1 MFWNFGRVDK
11 INELLDK
18 EGVTLEQILDE
29 DSFSSSVR
37 SSSNQKLF
45 DFLSKDENMTE
56 LLKYAL
62 TDEYKDRP
70 KYTKFA
76 NASVTVFSSSR
87 PFQQIFLN
95 MMFAFENNISS
106 LRISYNVF

>member
-45 DFLSKDENMTE
+45 DFLSKDENMTK
-56 LLKYAL
+56 LHKYAL
-62 TDEYKDRP
+62 TDKYKE
-70 KYTKFA
+70 K
-76 NASVTVFSSSR
+76 S
-87 PFQQIFLN
+87 
-95 MMFAFENNISS
+95 NIQAEKN
-106 LRISYNVF
+106 LK